1 MNGDL
6 CEDAR
11 SVLVDFF
18 DTYGK
23 STVVYIAVPGSDA
36 RSLDSYY
43 SLEGV
48 EVRDS
53 IELRADLGYGWGGF
67 SIQPSAVTLS
77 DDLYSLTIEGG
88 SDLHLWATAMHR
100 VYRWGWIRFSVA
112 RDTALTRKL
121 RNFDGAALA
130 RFYGGGAAKGGAAH
144 AFSVSAKTMGGRKR
158 TNTELRQVVD
168 SAVRIGSG

>member
-11 SVLVDFF
+11 SVLVDFY

-23 STVVYIAVPGSDA
+23 STVVYIAVPDSDA

-53 IELRADLGYGWGGF
+53 IELRADLGYGWGF

-77 DDLYSLTIEGG
+77 DDLYSLTIEG

-130 RFYGGGAAKGGAAH
+130 RFYGEERRKGRRARLLSLCEDDA
-144 AFSVSAKTMGGRKR
+144 R
-158 TNTELRQVVD
+158 
-168 SAVRIGSG
+168 